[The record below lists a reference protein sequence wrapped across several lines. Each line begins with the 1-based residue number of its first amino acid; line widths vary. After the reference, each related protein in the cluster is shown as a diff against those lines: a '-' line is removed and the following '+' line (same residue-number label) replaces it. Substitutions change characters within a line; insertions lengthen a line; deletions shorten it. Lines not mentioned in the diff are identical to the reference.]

1 MQNILCL
8 SVITLWLTA
17 CNTDESKTSETLD
30 PKAPSQDTTVV
41 DQPAVIASGLVL
53 SPFKLSDKNCDLVM
67 PEDMEIEEGWCNSR
81 EITGLRVSLNNTS
94 VAQKINGLIAKEITG
109 KVGDFTA
116 LKKFVADIK
125 TLSNEEG
132 VEDYVQ
138 DEYTCSLIDSSNT
151 FMSLKVFSY
160 FYSIGAAHG
169 QSSVQVLNLDL
180 TTGSKITLAD
190 LFVNNY
196 RSTLKAFAK
205 RNFMAQNGNDGWWFT
220 TGDQPFDLPESF
232 AITQKGITFF
242 YQPYE
247 IGPYAAGAPEV
258 FLSKKDLAKWLK
270 KNPYLIP

>member
-1 MQNILCL
+1 MQNILFL

-17 CNTDESKTSETLD
+17 CSTDESKTSEAIA

-41 DQPAVIASGLVL
+41 DQPEVIASGLVL

-109 KVGDFTA
+109 KVGDLTA
-116 LKKFVADIK
+116 LKKFVADIN

-132 VEDYVQ
+132 VEDYIQ

-151 FMSLKVFSY
+151 FMSMKVFSY

-169 QSSVQVLNLDL
+169 QSSVQVLNVDL

-196 RSTLKAFAK
+196 RSSLKALAK
-205 RNFMAQNGNDGWWFT
+205 RNFIAQNGNDGWWFT
-220 TGDQPFDLPESF
+220 TGDQPFDLPENF
-232 AITQKGITFF
+232 AITCKGITFC